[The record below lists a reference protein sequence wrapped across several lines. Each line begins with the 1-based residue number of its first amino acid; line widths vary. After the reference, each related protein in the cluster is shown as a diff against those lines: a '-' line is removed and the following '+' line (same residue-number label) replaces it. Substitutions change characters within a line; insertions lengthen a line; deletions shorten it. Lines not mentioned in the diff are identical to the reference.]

1 MLSITGKVILD
12 ARYEQI
18 YSLGYKENEVIVKDN
33 NKYKIY
39 DVKGKQLIKDEFDS
53 IQSDEYYN
61 EQDEY
66 KNLDILFVKQQVMD
80 IDMDIMIMIMIRY

>member
-1 MLSITGKVILD
+1 MD

-61 EQDEY
+61 EQDE
-66 KNLDILFVKQQVMD
+66 
-80 IDMDIMIMIMIRY
+80 

>member
-1 MLSITGKVILD
+1 MLE
-12 ARYEQI
+12 YEQI

-66 KNLDILFVKQQVMD
+66 KKSGYIVCKTTKWW
-80 IDMDIMIMIMIRY
+80 I